1 MSFRGRIKKFS
12 HVKPMFERDKWRIL
26 RGDKVKIITGKDRGE
41 VGIVS
46 KVIRNVR
53 FPRVIV
59 EGRNLVRNT
68 LSMLIC
74 KSVAASGVKILP
86 IARY

>member
-1 MSFRGRIKKFS
+1 MSFRGRIRKLS
-12 HVKPMFERDKWRIL
+12 HIKPMFERDKWRIL

-41 VGIVS
+41 VGIVA

-59 EGRNLVRNT
+59 EGRNLVNNPT
-68 LSMLIC
+68 LLLIFKALAC
-74 KSVAASGVKILP
+74 SRCAG
-86 IARY
+86 